1 LTAAEALPSMRARFT
16 AEGGDHVAKKKA
28 AKKKKK

>member
-1 LTAAEALPSMRARFT
+1 MTSNRQLPT
-16 AEGGDHVAKKKA
+16 TVTEGGDHPMAKKKA